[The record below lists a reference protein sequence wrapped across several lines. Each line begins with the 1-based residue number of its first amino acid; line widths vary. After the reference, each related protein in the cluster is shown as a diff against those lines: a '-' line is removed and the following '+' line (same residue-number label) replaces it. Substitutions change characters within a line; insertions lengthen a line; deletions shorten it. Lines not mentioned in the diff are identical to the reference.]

1 MPTFTSQKDYIRA
14 VSNYQESLKPRDNRL
29 SNALS
34 GIGGKPA
41 RGGKMK
47 SAVVKDPVAKMKKG
61 GSVKPA
67 VVKEKV
73 AAMKKGGEVKG
84 LTAKQKAKLP
94 KALQEAILKKRGL
107 KK

>member
-1 MPTFTSQKDYIRA
+1 MPQKFDASVLVQAARDISRKRA
-14 VSNYQESLKPRDNRL
+14 QKAKAEKEKGVKL
-29 SNALS
+29 
-34 GIGGKPA
+34 
-41 RGGKMK
+41 
-47 SAVVKDPVAKMKKG
+47 AVVKDPVAKMKKG